1 MVHVSKSFH
10 LKLVRFSLIEE
21 NLLEDNIVN
30 SRNIAKRIQFDGK
43 LQLLW
48 FANTGAGNIQ
58 LAVGENWSSEPNSD
72 ILERLTLS
80 IQSRLDID
88 RERQINRK
96 RQSKERYNQ

>member
-48 FANTGAGNIQ
+48 FANT
-58 LAVGENWSSEPNSD
+58 VGHELK
-72 ILERLTLS
+72 LEF
-80 IQSRLDID
+80 
-88 RERQINRK
+88 
-96 RQSKERYNQ
+96 